1 LSLIKELQR
10 RNVFRV
16 GAAYVITAWLVIQ
29 VVETIFPAFGF
40 GDGAIRIV
48 TIVFVIGLIPSIIL
62 AWAFELTPEGV
73 KRDSEVDRKRP
84 GAAQAGKKLDRMIM
98 VVLAL
103 ALGYFTFDKFV
114 LDPARDAEELAAAV
128 EEAREIG
135 RTEAKEEVRH
145 TSVAVL
151 AFQDLSPEGDQ
162 EYFGDGLAV
171 DLINQ
176 LGKVPELRVTG
187 KTSAFSFKDK
197 DATIPEIG
205 KALNVGHVLDG
216 SISKAGDRIRISVEL
231 VDTRED
237 EQIWSKIYDRT
248 LDDIFAIQ
256 DEISLAIVEALL
268 DEMALQAHTG
278 NIQGAARPVDIETY
292 SEYLLG
298 LHLLNR
304 RTPEDFEA
312 AITHFEKAIARDAE
326 FAAAHANLAITYW
339 LLHYYDHL
347 TARAAYRNAQPYA
360 ARALELDSRSAQAH
374 AAAFFMEDLQ
384 NIRDPELRHLNRAV
398 ALNPSYADALNWM
411 ASELESWRRYA
422 EADAALRGALEVD
435 PLSMVVNSHYIIN
448 LLRAGRHDEAEQV
461 AERLVSL
468 DVGWGL
474 RRVGSI
480 DFEHGHYAG
489 AVSHYLAGLK
499 SAPQHFALRKE
510 LSRLFAELGLGTEAE
525 RLYAN
530 DQVAYYRQLYDGDWE
545 RAIGVAE
552 AALTDGEDEV
562 FFTPALAQA
571 HYFARNYAEAAQHFE
586 QVLPMEFSPDFQ
598 APGMG
603 PFGMMFF
610 AMALRETGDVAGAG
624 VISRAVEN
632 DVARQRQAGYRDGVF
647 HQLSGMS
654 LLYQGSVDEG
664 LNALEVA
671 FEVGFRE
678 SWLLAA
684 PLFDPLRENGRFT
697 ALQERYRHAWQE
709 NVTGVLAL
717 ICGEELPEFGWRPM
731 TETCDASFLLA
742 RDSDEQ
748 E

>member
-1 LSLIKELQR
+1 M
-10 RNVFRV
+10 
-16 GAAYVITAWLVIQ
+16 A
-29 VVETIFPAFGF
+29 
-40 GDGAIRIV
+40 
-48 TIVFVIGLIPSIIL
+48 SI
-62 AWAFELTPEGV
+62 
-73 KRDSEVDRKRP
+73 
-84 GAAQAGKKLDRMIM
+84 
-98 VVLAL
+98 
-103 ALGYFTFDKFV
+103 
-114 LDPARDAEELAAAV
+114 
-128 EEAREIG
+128 
-135 RTEAKEEVRH
+135 
-145 TSVAVL
+145 AVL
-151 AFQDLSPEGDQ
+151 PFADLSPGSDQAYFADGITEELLNSLAAIEGLQVAARTSSFHFRNKEPTIAEVGEKLGVAYVLEGSVRMSADRVRITAQ
-162 EYFGDGLAV
+162 
-171 DLINQ
+171 LIEVEGGYHLWSQ
-176 LGKVPELRVTG
+176 TYER
-187 KTSAFSFKDK
+187 
-197 DATIPEIG
+197 
-205 KALNVGHVLDG
+205 AL
-216 SISKAGDRIRISVEL
+216 E
-231 VDTRED
+231 
-237 EQIWSKIYDRT
+237 
-248 LDDIFAIQ
+248 DIFAIQ

-624 VISRAVEN
+624 
-632 DVARQRQAGYRDGVF
+632 
-647 HQLSGMS
+647 HL
-654 LLYQGSVDEG
+654 
-664 LNALEVA
+664 
-671 FEVGFRE
+671 
-678 SWLLAA
+678 
-684 PLFDPLRENGRFT
+684 
-697 ALQERYRHAWQE
+697 
-709 NVTGVLAL
+709 
-717 ICGEELPEFGWRPM
+717 
-731 TETCDASFLLA
+731 
-742 RDSDEQ
+742 
-748 E
+748 